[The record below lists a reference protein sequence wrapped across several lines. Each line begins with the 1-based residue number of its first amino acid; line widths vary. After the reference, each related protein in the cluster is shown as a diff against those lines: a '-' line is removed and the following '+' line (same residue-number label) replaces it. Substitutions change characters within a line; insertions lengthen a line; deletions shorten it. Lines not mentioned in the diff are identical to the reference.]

1 MPIYEYKCESC
12 DRVHEIWQKIT
23 DEPLRYCPDC
33 MGAVHK
39 QVSISAFHLKG
50 GGWFANGYADSN
62 VKSEQKTSD
71 NLGSAQKKT
80 ESKCESV
87 SA

>member
-23 DEPLRYCPDC
+23 EEQLQSCPDC
-33 MGAVHK
+33 MGALHK

-50 GGWFANGYADSN
+50 GGWYADGYADSN
-62 VKSEQKTSD
+62 VKPERKTGE
-71 NLGSAQKKT
+71 NLDLSMKKT
-80 ESKCESV
+80 KKKCEAVSV
-87 SA
+87 